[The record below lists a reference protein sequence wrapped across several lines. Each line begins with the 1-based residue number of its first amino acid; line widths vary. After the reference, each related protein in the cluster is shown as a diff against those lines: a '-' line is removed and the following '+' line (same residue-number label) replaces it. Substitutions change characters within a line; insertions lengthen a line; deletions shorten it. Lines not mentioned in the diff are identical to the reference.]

1 MFDEDRNS
9 ESLLVKEPQLE
20 ILYYSQKTK
29 EKKKDTLKVLSL
41 FSGCGGMDLGFEGGF
56 SVLKS
61 SVNEN
66 LKPNFIEKNL
76 KNGFVQLRKTKF
88 KTVFAN
94 DILPDARNAWVNFF
108 TKRGHNAEDFYQ
120 DSIVDLVKMY
130 RSGTN
135 VFPDDVDVVTGGF
148 PCQDFSLA
156 GKRNGFNSHKNHKG
170 EIINDKTASVETRG
184 QLYMWMKEVIEITQ
198 PKIFIAENVKGLVNL
213 GDVKSIIQS
222 DFSSANGN
230 GYIVLDPQVLHSAD
244 YGVPQSRER
253 VIFIG
258 IKKSALTETA
268 LYELQKKVISE
279 KYNPYPQ
286 PTHAYSN
293 AGENLKPFVQ
303 LKDIFKNL
311 EEPENSNDL
320 SQKAY
325 SKAKFMGKHCQGQ
338 TEIKLSNISPTIRAE
353 HHGNIEF
360 RRLSK
365 ENGGLHDEELKKGL
379 KERRLTVRECA
390 LIQTFPPDYEF
401 VIENKNG
408 RKGSFLVS
416 PSQAYKIIGN
426 AVPPLLAYN
435 LATRIEEVWDLYFR
449 KQYDNIQ

>member
-9 ESLLVKEPQLE
+9 ENMLVKEPQLE
-20 ILYYSQKTK
+20 ILYYSKPQT
-29 EKKKDTLKVLSL
+29 EMKKDTLNVLSL

-61 SVNEN
+61 SVNETLN
-66 LKPNFIEKNL
+66 PNFIEKNL

-108 TKRGHNAEDFYQ
+108 TNRGHNAEDFYQ
-120 DSIVDLVKMY
+120 DSIVDLVKMFK
-130 RSGTN
+130 SGTN
-135 VFPDDVDVVTGGF
+135 VFPEDVDIVTGGF

-170 EIINDKTASVETRG
+170 EIINEKNASVETRG
-184 QLYMWMKEVIEITQ
+184 QLYIWMKEVIEITQ
-198 PKIFIAENVKGLVNL
+198 PKIFVAENVKGLVNL
-213 GDVKSIIQS
+213 GDVKTIIQN

-258 IKKSALTETA
+258 IKKSALTQIA
-268 LYELQKKVISE
+268 LDELQKDVISDM
-279 KYNPYPQ
+279 YNPYPK

-293 AGENLKPFVQ
+293 SGENLKPFVQ
-303 LKDIFKNL
+303 LKDIFKSL

-435 LATRIEEVWDLYFR
+435 LATRIEVVWDLYFR

>member
-286 PTHAYSN
+286 QTHTYSN

>member
-1 MFDEDRNS
+1 MRVDNLEKEIRI
-9 ESLLVKEPQLE
+9 VKEPQLE
-20 ILYYSQKTK
+20 FLYYQNSR
-29 EKKKDTLKVLSL
+29 EHKKKETLNVLSL

-56 SVLKS
+56 SVLQE
-61 SVNEN
+61 SVNEV
-66 LKPNFIEKNL
+66 LTPDFISKKL
-76 KNGFVQLRKTKF
+76 KNGFVELKKTKF

-94 DILPDARNAWVNFF
+94 DILSDARNAWVNYFS
-108 TKRGHNAEDFYQ
+108 KRGNNAEDFFQ
-120 DSIVDLVKMY
+120 DSIVDLVKMHK
-130 RSGTN
+130 SGIS
-135 VFPDDVDVVTGGF
+135 VFPNEIDIVTGGF
-148 PCQDFSLA
+148 PCQDFSLS

-170 EIINDKTASVETRG
+170 ELIDDTTASIETRG

-213 GDVKSIIQS
+213 DNVKEIIQN

-258 IKKSALTETA
+258 IKKSALKEGIIEK
-268 LYELQKKVISE
+268 LEQHNISE
-279 KYNPYPQ
+279 KYNPYPK
-286 PTHAYSN
+286 PTHSYTDT
-293 AGENLKPFVQ
+293 GIDLKHFVQ
-303 LKDIFKNL
+303 LKNVFKNL
-311 EEPENSNDL
+311 QEPENSNDL
-320 SQKAY
+320 SQKSY

-338 TEIKLSNISPTIRAE
+338 TEIKLSSISPTIRAE

-360 RRLSK
+360 RRLSR
-365 ENGGLHDEELKKGL
+365 ENNGQIESELQKGL
-379 KERRLTVRECA
+379 IERRLTVRECA
-390 LIQTFPPDYEF
+390 LIQTFPPDYDF

-408 RKGSFLVS
+408 RKGSYLVS

-435 LATRIEEVWDLYFR
+435 LARRIEEVWDLYF
-449 KQYDNIQ
+449 KK

>member
-29 EKKKDTLKVLSL
+29 EKKKGTLKVLSL

-286 PTHAYSN
+286 QTHAYSN

>member
-1 MFDEDRNS
+1 MRTETIDTEIS
-9 ESLLVKEPQLE
+9 MVQEPQLDF
-20 ILYYSQKTK
+20 LYYSNPTTK
-29 EKKKDTLKVLSL
+29 KIKEEKQDVLNVLSL

-56 SVLKS
+56 SVLEQ
-61 SVNEN
+61 SVNEI
-66 LKPNFIEKNL
+66 LTPHFIDKKN
-76 KNGFVQLRKTKF
+76 KDGFTKLRKTKF

-94 DILPDARNAWVNFF
+94 DILTDARNAWVNYFS
-108 TKRGHNAEDFYQ
+108 KKGHNSEDFYKE
-120 DSIVDLVKMY
+120 SIVDLVKMY
-130 RSGTN
+130 RNGVN
-135 VFPDDVDVVTGGF
+135 VFPEEIDVVTGGF

-170 EIINDKTASVETRG
+170 ELVEKETASAETRG

-213 GDVKSIIQS
+213 DNVKEIIQN

-230 GYIVLDPQVLHSAD
+230 GYIVLDPRVLHSAN

-258 IKKSALTETA
+258 IKKSALKKSA
-268 LYELQKKVISE
+268 LEELEKEVISE
-279 KYNPYPQ
+279 RYNPYPS
-286 PTHAYSN
+286 PTHSYTVE
-293 AGENLKPFVQ
+293 GDNLKDFVK
-303 LKDIFKNL
+303 LKDLFKHL
-311 EEPENSNDL
+311 EEPENTDDL
-320 SQKAY
+320 SQRFY

-338 TEIKLSNISPTIRAE
+338 TEIKLAGIAPTIRSE

-360 RRLSK
+360 RRLSVA
-365 ENGGLHDEELKKGL
+365 NGGKIENELNEGL
-379 KERRLTVRECA
+379 NERRLTPRECA
-390 LIQTFPPDYEF
+390 LIQTFPPDYDF
-401 VIENKNG
+401 VIENKYG

-435 LATRIEEVWDLYFR
+435 LAKRIEDVWHLYF
-449 KQYDNIQ
+449 KK